1 MERNTGTIYLQC
13 QPRYHTCA
21 RLPTRGAALAASLHG
36 MWRLIPRRGVLA
48 CVCKEVAVDF
58 LPLVVVVGAAAG
70 VVTSAGATCAG
81 ATRHRHPAAHP
92 PAHTLLIQL
101 RRFVVRPVMWPTP
114 LCSAGLCL
122 MRRSVGSRAGA
133 AAMPAMPAPPA
144 SRSTTVVSP
153 GPPMAS
159 VTPAVAVAVAV

>member
-58 LPLVVVVGAAAG
+58 LPLVVVVGA
-70 VVTSAGATCAG
+70 TCAG
-81 ATRHRHPAAHP
+81 AIRHSHTAAHP
-92 PAHTLLIQL
+92 PAHMLLIQL